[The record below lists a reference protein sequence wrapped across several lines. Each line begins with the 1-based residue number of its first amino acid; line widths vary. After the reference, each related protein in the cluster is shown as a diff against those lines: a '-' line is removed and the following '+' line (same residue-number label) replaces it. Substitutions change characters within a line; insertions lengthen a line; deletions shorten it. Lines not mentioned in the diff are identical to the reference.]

1 MIAPATLAIFL
12 VACNAA
18 VIKQKVTPV
27 EKVISLLEKLK
38 EETAAEAQSD
48 AKTYDEFACFCKE
61 QADDKLYAITKS
73 KELIKQQT
81 AKIKLLEAEIDELNA
96 EIADLASKIDT
107 LQGEQ
112 KEADATREK

>member
-27 EKVISLLEKLK
+27 EKVITLLEKLK
-38 EETAAEAQSD
+38 EETAAESQAD

-61 QADDKLYAITKS
+61 QADDKFYAIGKS
-73 KELIKQQT
+73 KELIKEQT
-81 AKIKLLEAEIDELNA
+81 AKIKLLESEITQLNQEIQELVLKI
-96 EIADLASKIDT
+96 EDLSK
-107 LQGEQ
+107 EQ
-112 KEADATREK
+112 KAADETRA